1 MSVRRYLLVPLVV
14 LAALLPFAGVSAA
27 QDSELEVVA
36 SGLDNPRGLDFG
48 PWGGLYVAEA
58 GEGGEGPCIGSV
70 EEGGIVCAGASG
82 AITKIWYGKQRRVLE
97 GLPSIAAQGS
107 RATPASPEVLA
118 GSDALGP
125 HDISFSGF
133 RAYIPVGLGGDPAL
147 RDELG
152 DLGPQFGQLYKASP
166 YRGVRAV
173 ADLAAFEAEEDPDQ
187 VFVEPPDEPELNSNP
202 VSVLARH
209 GRQYVVDAG
218 ANALLRVG
226 PTGRIR
232 TLAVFPPRIIAA
244 PDGPDCP
251 PDLPPE
257 SSVQAVPTAVVRG
270 PDHALYVSQL
280 TGFPFPPEEA
290 NIYRVDKRGGEPEV
304 YASGFTNVTD
314 IAFGPDGSLYVV
326 EIDSDGLACGE
337 GTGSLIRVAPD
348 GSREAIATLEA
359 PYGVAV
365 SRKGKVYVS
374 THSTEADDG
383 EVVRIDGGG
392 WK

>member
-1 MSVRRYLLVPLVV
+1 MLARRCLLVPLFV

-36 SGLDNPRGLDFG
+36 SGLDNPRGLAFG

-58 GEGGEGPCIGSV
+58 GQGGEGPCIESP
-70 EEGGIVCAGASG
+70 ESGIQCVGDSG
-82 AITKIWYGKQRRVLE
+82 AITKVWRHGKQRRVLE

-107 RATPASPEVLA
+107 PATPASPEVLP

-125 HDISFSGF
+125 HDISFSGLS
-133 RAYIPVGLGGDPAL
+133 AYFVIGLGGDPAL
-147 RDELG
+147 RDDQLGELG
-152 DLGPQFGQLYKASP
+152 PEFGQLYKASP

-173 ADLAAFEAEEDPDQ
+173 ADLAAFEAAEDPDG
-187 VFVEPPDEPELNSNP
+187 VELNSNP

-218 ANALLRVG
+218 ANDLLKVG

-232 TLAVFPPRIIAA
+232 TLAVFPQRLVDPA
-244 PDGPDCP
+244 PI
-251 PDLPPE
+251 PDLPNPFPMD
-257 SSVQAVPTAVVRG
+257 AVPTAVVQG
-270 PDHALYVSQL
+270 PDHDLYVSQL
-280 TGFPFPPEEA
+280 TGFPFPVGGA

-314 IAFGPDGSLYVV
+314 LAFGRDGSLYVV
-326 EIDSDGLACGE
+326 QIATGGLLADPPTG
-337 GTGSLIRVAPD
+337 GSLIRVAPD
-348 GSREAIATLEA
+348 GSREIIASGLDA
-359 PYGVAV
+359 PYGVAI
-365 SRKGKVYVS
+365 SRKGHIYVS
-374 THSTEADDG
+374 THSTEADEG